1 MYDDGVGVRGGA
13 GVDETGWNGT
23 GCCTSDQRE
32 EKGRRWNDTWRRRWK
47 EEGIGRDDSEV

>member
-23 GCCTSDQRE
+23 SCCTDQRE
-32 EKGRRWNDTWRRRWK
+32 EKGKRRNDTRRRRK